1 MRRSREPG
9 GDLRERVLN
18 TLAEKG
24 PLSRRELMDGVSGN
38 RGLISKTVNELRDE
52 GLIEPT
58 HRGFALTE
66 EGFLELVR
74 PSADY
79 EYRNE
84 PVRLSTD
91 GPEVE
96 AFLRVIMGRSKTR
109 TGSIVATTR
118 CDMKCKFCYY
128 NLVRD
133 HVELMPKEILHEA
146 EKRVE
151 AGNREVVIQGAS
163 PHTLGTDLVEAVELI
178 KSELGV
184 DVGIGTGPLIPLDLL
199 EDLQRAGLDYLK
211 LSLSGRTPEEW
222 EAITGHRRGFEEFWR
237 VVRWCHEHGLEVTFV
252 GGVVGLPGVPPEADA
267 ERILSI
273 LTLNPGKKVVQ
284 FNPVQDPA
292 RGPLSP
298 PDELRL
304 IYETVRSKLP
314 RDVLVKSCCVSP
326 ATWSLLY
333 GIREHLDKVV
343 CMLGIECREY
353 DGCPFTGRVLEQ
365 RIMNELYKKG
375 FMSTEELARRL
386 RIARSRLEHRL
397 ESMESRGL
405 IRRTENGW
413 TIARKTS

>member
-1 MRRSREPG
+1 MRRSRKRG
-9 GDLRERVLN
+9 GDLRERVLR

-24 PLSRRELMDGVSGN
+24 PLSRRELMDEVSGN
-38 RGLISKTVNELRDE
+38 RGLISKTVNDLRDE

-58 HRGFALTE
+58 HHGFALTE
-66 EGFLELVR
+66 DGFLELVR
-74 PSADY
+74 PSTDY
-79 EYRNE
+79 EYSNE

-96 AFLRVIMGRSKTR
+96 AFLRVITGRSKTR

-118 CDMKCKFCYY
+118 CDMRCKFCYY

-133 HVELMPKEILHEA
+133 HVELTPEEILREA

-151 AGNREVVIQGAS
+151 AGNREIVIQGAS

-184 DVGIGTGPLIPLDLL
+184 DVGVGTGPLVPLDLL
-199 EDLQRAGLDYLK
+199 EELQRTGLDYLK

-222 EAITGHRRGFEEFWR
+222 EAITGRRRGFEEFWR

-267 ERILSI
+267 ERVLSI
-273 LTLNPGKKVVQ
+273 LSLNPRKKVVQ
-284 FNPVQDPA
+284 FNPVQDPV

-298 PDELRL
+298 PDNLEF
-304 IYETVRSKLP
+304 IYRKVRSELP
-314 RDVLVKSCCVSP
+314 EDVLVKSCCVSP
-326 ATWSLLY
+326 ATWSSLY
-333 GIREHLDKVV
+333 EVRRYLDKAV

-365 RIMNELYKKG
+365 RIMNELYEKG
-375 FMSTEELARRL
+375 PASIDELARRL
-386 RIARSRLEHRL
+386 RIARSRLKRRL

-413 TIARKTS
+413 TIARRTS

>member
-9 GDLRERVLN
+9 GNLRKLILS
-18 TLAEKG
+18 TLVEKG
-24 PLSRRELMDGVSGN
+24 PLSRRELMDKVSGN

-58 HRGFALTE
+58 HHGFVLTE
-66 EGFLELVR
+66 KGFLELVR

-79 EYRNE
+79 EYSNE

-96 AFLRVIMGRSKTR
+96 AFLRVITGRSKTR
-109 TGSIVATTR
+109 TGSIVATTK
-118 CDMKCKFCYY
+118 CDMRCKFCYY
-128 NLVRD
+128 NLVQD
-133 HVELMPKEILHEA
+133 HIELTPKEILQEA

-151 AGNREVVIQGAS
+151 AGNREVVVQGAS

-184 DVGIGTGPLIPLDLL
+184 SVGIGTGPLIPLDLL

-222 EAITGHRRGFEEFWR
+222 EAITGRRLGFEEFWR
-237 VVRWCHEHGLEVTFV
+237 LIRWCHEHGLEVTFV
-252 GGVVGLPGVPPEADA
+252 GGVVGIPGIPPEADA

-273 LTLNPGKKVVQ
+273 LALNPRKKVIQ
-284 FNPVQDPA
+284 FNPVQDPI

-298 PDELRL
+298 PDELRRV
-304 IYETVRSKLP
+304 YEAVRSKLP

-326 ATWSLLY
+326 ATWSPLY

-353 DGCPFTGRVLEQ
+353 DSCPFTGRVLEQ
-365 RIMNELYKKG
+365 RIMNELYEKR
-375 FMSTEELARRL
+375 FMSTEELASRL
-386 RIARSRLEHRL
+386 RIARSRLKRRL

-413 TIARKTS
+413 RIARRTS